1 MKIIVIGA
9 SGTLGKAVSTELSP
23 RHEIVAVGRKSG
35 GFQADMREL
44 KSLKSVFQKIG
55 KVDAILCTAGSVHF
69 GPWAEITPEKFDIG
83 LRDKLM
89 GQVNAVL
96 AGQEFLNDGGSFT
109 LTSGILSEDPI
120 QYRSGCLAGEWRA
133 LESFVRAAAI
143 ELPRGLTDQRGQPDC
158 DRGIAGFVR
167 SVFSRATKLCR
178 QAALAYSKSVEGGRP
193 GRFTKFGKR
202 TLFLL
207 SAATV
212 DCWSLRKRSA
222 HH

>member
-9 SGTLGKAVSTELSP
+9 SGTLGRAVSTELSP

-44 KSLKSVFQKIG
+44 KSLKSAFQKIG

-69 GPWAEITPEKFDIG
+69 GPWAEMTPEKFDIG

-120 QYRSGCLAGEWRA
+120 QYGAAASLVNGA

-143 ELPRGLTDQRGQPDC
+143 ELPRGLRINVVSPTVIEESLDSFGPYFRGYKAVP
-158 DRGIAGFVR
+158 A
-167 SVFSRATKLCR
+167 S
-178 QAALAYSKSVEGGRP
+178 QAALAYSKSVEGRQTGEIY
-193 GRFTKFGKR
+193 K
-202 TLFLL
+202 
-207 SAATV
+207 V
-212 DCWSLRKRSA
+212 W
-222 HH
+222 